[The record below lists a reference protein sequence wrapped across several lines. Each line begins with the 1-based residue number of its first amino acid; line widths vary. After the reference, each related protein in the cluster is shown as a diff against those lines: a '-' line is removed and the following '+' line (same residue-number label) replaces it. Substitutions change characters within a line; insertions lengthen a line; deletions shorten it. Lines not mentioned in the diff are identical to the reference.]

1 MDIKHSTGEVAI
13 ASVKGYLWFLC
24 LNVIFTL
31 WLVMRIFSGG
41 TVITLRTENYTLSLY
56 IILAFSLLNLL
67 VTLKLRDR
75 INEGLYQ
82 KCLPLIALVFGI
94 LWAIIFFNMMIDFQ
108 QPTVTMVMLVILL
121 LPATITFYISG
132 LMLALFC
139 IPIIFATLYGE
150 VLTPTKFT
158 LAQLIGAFI
167 ILAVVL
173 SARYVLLESY
183 LRTQR
188 SEYEKNVLIKK
199 LVRLAN
205 YDTLTGLYNRHSLA
219 EAFARNLRQIE
230 QDKRSLYLIVMDID
244 FFKQYNDLYGHVE
257 GDKCLIH
264 VSRCIEQSLRK
275 ASDAAFRFGGEE
287 FVVLAL
293 CDGMKNAVD
302 IAKRIQ
308 HALAEAR
315 IAHKGSSVSPRV
327 TLSLGIAQWKAKM
340 SLETLIELAD
350 KQLYQAKHEGRN
362 RISWNKKGR

>member
-1 MDIKHSTGEVAI
+1 MDIKHSTGEIAL
-13 ASVKGYLWFLC
+13 ASVKGYIWFLG
-24 LNVIFTL
+24 LNIIFSA
-31 WLVMRIFSGG
+31 WLVLRLFGG
-41 TVITLRTENYTLSLY
+41 TSIAFQTKNYGPVLYVIILFSLFNLILTLRLGE
-56 IILAFSLLNLL
+56 
-67 VTLKLRDR
+67 R

-82 KCLPLIALVFGI
+82 KCLPVIALIFGL
-94 LWAIIFFNMMIDFQ
+94 LWSVIFFNLLRDFN
-108 QPTVTMVMLVILL
+108 QPTITLAILVMLL
-121 LPATITFYISG
+121 LPATITFYISWLLTTLVSAPIL
-132 LMLALFC
+132 LMMV
-139 IPIIFATLYGE
+139 YS
-150 VLTPTKFT
+150 VLSPTVHFT
-158 LAQLIGAFI
+158 LIQGIGTAI

-173 SARYVLLESY
+173 SARYILLESY
-183 LRTQR
+183 RRTQR

-219 EAFARNLRQIE
+219 EAFTRNLRQVE
-230 QDKRSLYLIVMDID
+230 EDKRSLCLIVMDID
-244 FFKQYNDLYGHVE
+244 FFKQYNDLYGHIE
-257 GDKCLIH
+257 GDKCLIR

-275 ASDAAFRFGGEE
+275 TSDAAFRFGGEE

-315 IAHKGSSVSPRV
+315 ISHKGSSVSPRV